1 VNAACSIRSF
11 PAINEAEMLCQPTAP
26 ELETSGKLRDLAMVF
41 GLIALGIA
49 TTAGAIWAVFQIGG
63 VIP

>member
-1 VNAACSIRSF
+1 
-11 PAINEAEMLCQPTAP
+11 MLCRPAAP

-41 GLIALGIA
+41 GLVVLGIV